1 MHLLAAYSRLR
12 RYYAPILLL
21 HTKYTKFFHSVT
33 TIKISIST
41 TKGQNMTTP
50 GNPITNIASDKLDV
64 LELFLFLFN
73 LYVVQNTNTPN
84 MNASTTPIER
94 YVIISK

>member
-1 MHLLAAYSRLR
+1 MLYAPFHIAYKMHLLVAYNM
-12 RYYAPILLL
+12 YKI
-21 HTKYTKFFHSVT
+21 FHSVT

-64 LELFLFLFN
+64 LELFRFLFN
-73 LYVVQNTNTPN
+73 SYVVQNTNTPN